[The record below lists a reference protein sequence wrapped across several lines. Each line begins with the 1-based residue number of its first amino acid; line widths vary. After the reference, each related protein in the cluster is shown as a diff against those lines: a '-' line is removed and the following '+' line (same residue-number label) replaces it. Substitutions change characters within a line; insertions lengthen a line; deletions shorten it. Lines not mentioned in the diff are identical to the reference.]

1 MLVRPVRTSHA
12 CNFQK
17 ICENDSQPGLQL
29 VGRLATP
36 LVAVTFLTCDE
47 EFFKRGVVVV
57 VVGGGGVGDEYESQ
71 RTLTRTK

>member
-29 VGRLATP
+29 VERLATP

-47 EFFKRGVVVV
+47 EFF
-57 VVGGGGVGDEYESQ
+57 
-71 RTLTRTK
+71 

>member
-1 MLVRPVRTSHA
+1 MFVRPVRTSHA

-29 VGRLATP
+29 VERLATP

-57 VVGGGGVGDEYESQ
+57 VVVGGGGDEYESQ